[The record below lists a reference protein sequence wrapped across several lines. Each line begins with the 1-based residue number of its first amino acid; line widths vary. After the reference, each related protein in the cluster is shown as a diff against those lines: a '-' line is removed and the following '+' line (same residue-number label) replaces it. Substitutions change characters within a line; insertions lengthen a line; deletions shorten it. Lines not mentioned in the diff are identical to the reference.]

1 MTSLLRLPSVINA
14 TGLSRS
20 GIYAY
25 IADGLLPKPV
35 KIGERSTAWPEC
47 EVSAVNAARIA
58 GKSENEIRQL
68 VANLHEQRTLAA

>member
-20 GIYAY
+20 GVYAY

-35 KIGERSTAWPEC
+35 KIGERATAWPSDELDSI
-47 EVSAVNAARIA
+47 VRARIA
-58 GKSENEIRQL
+58 GKSEDEIRQL
-68 VANLHEQRTLAA
+68 VATLHDQRAAA